1 MTARH
6 PVPGRRQ
13 RKRQQTASH
22 LADTAFAMFEEAGY
36 EAVTMEQIA
45 ARADVA
51 KATLYS
57 YFPMKE
63 ALVAHRLKTE
73 IAQGMAGLAPAL
85 ARHRSF
91 ATRMHF
97 LLRESAA
104 WHASKRAYLPYYLRY
119 LQDVAG
125 AAPDVGTAPDDDNG
139 ARRTWDIMTAMFEQA
154 QQAGEVTRSIPAQTL
169 GWSLQFLLFG
179 ALTRWLR
186 QPEED
191 LAKAFVQAFDLL
203 MHGASP
209 RERPENRQ

>member
-1 MTARH
+1 MQ
-6 PVPGRRQ
+6 GRRQ

-22 LADTAFAMFEEAGY
+22 LAATAFAMFEESGY
-36 EAVTMEQIA
+36 DAVTMEQIA

-63 ALVAHRLKTE
+63 ALVAHQLKEE
-73 IAQGMAGLAPAL
+73 ISQGMGGLAEAL

-91 ATRMHF
+91 ASRMRF

-104 WHASKRAYLPYYLRY
+104 WHASKRIYLPHYLRY

-125 AAPDVGTAPDDDNG
+125 AAPAADAKPDADNG
-139 ARRTWDIMTAMFEQA
+139 AHRTWDIMTAMFRQA
-154 QQAGEVTRSIPAQTL
+154 QQSGEVSRSIPAETL

-186 QPEED
+186 QPEID
-191 LAKAFVQAFDLL
+191 LAVAFVQAFDLL
-203 MHGASP
+203 LHGVSTSNQADKGSS
-209 RERPENRQ
+209 R